1 MTSVAS
7 SSMSRPL
14 ISGSGRL
21 GMFAVLAVAAIV
33 PWLFGSE
40 YLYNAILAPTLAL
53 GLAALGLNL
62 LTGYTGQPS
71 LASAGFMA
79 IGAFAAYNLNLRVPG
94 FPMVASLIL
103 AGVIAAGFGLIFCL
117 PGLRL
122 KGFYLA
128 ISTLA
133 AQFFVEWAT
142 NNYKWLSNY
151 SQSGVV
157 DAPPL
162 RAFGHVAYSPEAKYF
177 VALTVVAILT
187 FFVSRLVRTPTGLNF
202 IAIRDNEVAARVIG
216 VPVLRPKLI
225 AFAIST
231 FIIGV
236 AGVLWAFT
244 YLGTIQAGYG
254 GFGLGRSFSV
264 LFCIIIG
271 GLATIRGA
279 YLGAA
284 FMVAFPLLLSR
295 VGSYV
300 FEGFNAG
307 SLENSQKIT
316 IGALIILILIFE
328 PDGLSALVDRAVRWF
343 RSAIFGKEEVH
354 IAPLTNS

>member
-1 MTSVAS
+1 MTSMS
-7 SSMSRPL
+7 SSSPATTPRSTSA
-14 ISGSGRL
+14 SGTL
-21 GMFAVLAVAAIV
+21 GALAVLAVAIV
-33 PWLFGSE
+33 VPLWFESE

-62 LTGYTGQPS
+62 LTGYAGQPS

-94 FPMVASLIL
+94 LPMIASLII
-103 AGVIAAGFGLIFCL
+103 AGIIAMGLGLIFCL

-128 ISTLA
+128 VSTLA
-133 AQFFVEWAT
+133 VQFFVEWAT

-162 RAFGHVAYSPEAKYF
+162 QAFGYVAQTPSAKYF
-177 VALTVVAILT
+177 VALTVVVILT
-187 FFVSRLVRTPTGLNF
+187 FLVSRLVRTQTGLNF
-202 IAIRDNEVAARVIG
+202 IAIRDNEVAAKIIG
-216 VPVLRPKLI
+216 VPVMRTKLI

-231 FIIGV
+231 FIIGI

-244 YLGTIQAGYG
+244 YLGMIQAGYG

-264 LFCIIIG
+264 MFSIIIG
-271 GLATIRGA
+271 GLATVRGA

-284 FMVAFPLLLSR
+284 FLVAFPLLLSR
-295 VGSYV
+295 LADYLANGGVD
-300 FEGFNAG
+300 AG
-307 SLENSQKIT
+307 MLENWQKIT
-316 IGALIILILIFE
+316 IGALIIVILIYE
-328 PDGLSALVDRAVRWF
+328 PDGLSALLDRVTRWF
-343 RSAIFGKEEVH
+343 KRLVSGGKE
-354 IAPLTNS
+354 A

>member
-1 MTSVAS
+1 
-7 SSMSRPL
+7 
-14 ISGSGRL
+14 
-21 GMFAVLAVAAIV
+21 
-33 PWLFGSE
+33 
-40 YLYNAILAPTLAL
+40 
-53 GLAALGLNL
+53 
-62 LTGYTGQPS
+62 
-71 LASAGFMA
+71 
-79 IGAFAAYNLNLRVPG
+79 
-94 FPMVASLIL
+94 
-103 AGVIAAGFGLIFCL
+103 
-117 PGLRL
+117 LRL

-128 ISTLA
+128 VSTLA

-157 DAPPL
+157 DAPPIQ
-162 RAFGHVAYSPEAKYF
+162 AFGYVARSPEAKYF

-187 FFVSRLVRTPTGLNF
+187 LLVARLVRTQTGLNF
-202 IAIRDNEVAARVIG
+202 IAIRDNEVAAKVIG
-216 VPVLRPKLI
+216 VPVMRTKLI
-225 AFAIST
+225 AFGIST
-231 FIIGV
+231 FIIGI

-295 VGSYV
+295 FTDALNLDVDAGV
-300 FEGFNAG
+300 LQNWQQITLG
-307 SLENSQKIT
+307 SL
-316 IGALIILILIFE
+316 IIIILIFE
-328 PDGLSALVDRAVRWF
+328 PDGLSALVDRISKRI
-343 RSAIFGKEEVH
+343 RGRKEEH
-354 IAPLTNS
+354 AG

>member
-1 MTSVAS
+1 MT
-7 SSMSRPL
+7 
-14 ISGSGRL
+14 
-21 GMFAVLAVAAIV
+21 GMLAVLAAAYIV
-33 PWLFGSE
+33 PTLIGSE

-62 LTGYTGQPS
+62 LTGYAGQVS
-71 LASAGFMA
+71 LASAAFMA
-79 IGAFAAYNLNLRVPG
+79 IGAFAAYNLTLRVPEL
-94 FPMVASLIL
+94 PMIVNFIL
-103 AGVIAAGFGLIFCL
+103 AGAFASAIGLAFCL
-117 PGLRL
+117 PAFRLR
-122 KGFYLA
+122 GFYLA
-128 ISTLA
+128 LSTLA

-157 DAPPL
+157 DAPPI
-162 RAFGHVAYSPEAKYF
+162 AGFGYVIKSPAGKYLA
-177 VALTVVAILT
+177 ALTVVAILT
-187 FFVSRLVRTPTGLNF
+187 ILVARLVRTQAGLNF
-202 IAIRDNEVAARVIG
+202 IAIRDNEVAAKVIG
-216 VPVLRPKLI
+216 VPVLKTKLLV
-225 AFAIST
+225 FAISS
-231 FIIGV
+231 FIIGI

-254 GFGLGRSFSV
+254 GFGLNRSFSV

-295 VGSYV
+295 VGSYL

-307 SLENSQKIT
+307 VLENCQKIT
-316 IGALIILILIFE
+316 LGALIIIILIFE
-328 PDGLSALVDRAVRWF
+328 PDGLSALLDRLAKR
-343 RSAIFGKEEVH
+343 IMGGKEGQ
-354 IAPLTNS
+354 AG